1 MAGAIPAGYPKPN
14 ALGLRNGWAQPS
26 HQGQAA
32 ENERGAP
39 PVNTKKEKKIMM
51 GKSLGGRLQTPH
63 GMGAAID
70 ERAQRRH
77 AHNREMV
84 LFLSECG

>member
-1 MAGAIPAGYPKPN
+1 
-14 ALGLRNGWAQPS
+14 
-26 HQGQAA
+26 
-32 ENERGAP
+32 
-39 PVNTKKEKKIMM
+39 MM

-77 AHNREMV
+77 AHNGKMV